1 MDDSGILFVDDD
13 SDLLRLATAVFECRG
28 MAIHC
33 AASGE
38 EALRKI
44 GERSFCLMVTDLN
57 MPGLDGFELARKA
70 REIAPDMAI
79 VMGTG
84 DTSPE
89 IPRLAAE
96 AGIARVFSK
105 PFHLAK
111 VLAMVKS

>member
-1 MDDSGILFVDDD
+1 MVDSGILIVDDD
-13 SDLLRLATAVFECRG
+13 SDILKLAANFFKCEG
-28 MAIHC
+28 MEIHC
-33 AASGE
+33 AANGE

-44 GERSFCLMVTDLN
+44 SERSFTLMVTDLN
-57 MPGLDGFELARKA
+57 MPDLDGFELAKKA